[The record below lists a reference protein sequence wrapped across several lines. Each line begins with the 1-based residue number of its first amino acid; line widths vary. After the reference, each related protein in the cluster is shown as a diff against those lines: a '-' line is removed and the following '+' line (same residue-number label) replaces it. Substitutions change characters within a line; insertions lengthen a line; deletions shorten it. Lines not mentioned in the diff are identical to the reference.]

1 MICLPVTGSS
11 LSHCQ
16 YLDLLFCG
24 VIFQIW
30 MRLKNYITK
39 KKVKILFKI
48 LFDCF
53 LFEFFT
59 HYNCTPLLCIAD
71 HLLLCFWIPWFRRTL
86 TNAWQFDA
94 TLCMMKMCSSTRFD
108 VMLIGVNI
116 RFVKSL
122 LNFHFLLTSR
132 HRVFSWNLRFV
143 QTEHGKKKPIYHRVV
158 HVCHKKNKIMP
169 SEKFKGTY
177 PLIIVQ
183 EKRIYDYLRIVTNSL
198 VAYTIIS

>member
-59 HYNCTPLLCIAD
+59 HYNCTPLLCIAG

-94 TLCMMKMCSSTRFD
+94 TLCMMKMCSSTSFD

-122 LNFHFLLTSR
+122 LNFEFLLTSR
-132 HRVFSWNLRFV
+132 HRVFSWNLRLYK
-143 QTEHGKKKPIYHRVV
+143 QNKGKKNPIYHRVV
-158 HVCHKKNKIMP
+158 HVCHKKNKSMP

>member
-59 HYNCTPLLCIAD
+59 HYNCTPLLCIAG

-94 TLCMMKMCSSTRFD
+94 TLCMMKMCSSTSFD

-132 HRVFSWNLRFV
+132 HRVFSWNLRLYKQNKGEKTQSTTV
-143 QTEHGKKKPIYHRVV
+143 SSTYVIRKTKVCLQKNLKVHTLWLLSRKKEFMTIWESWQIHWLPI
-158 HVCHKKNKIMP
+158 P
-169 SEKFKGTY
+169 
-177 PLIIVQ
+177 
-183 EKRIYDYLRIVTNSL
+183 
-198 VAYTIIS
+198 

>member
-59 HYNCTPLLCIAD
+59 HYNCTPLLCIAG

-94 TLCMMKMCSSTRFD
+94 TLCMMKMCSSTSFD

-116 RFVKSL
+116 RFVNSL
-122 LNFHFLLTSR
+122 LNFHFFADISASCFQLKS
-132 HRVFSWNLRFV
+132 SFV
-143 QTEHGKKKPIYHRVV
+143 QTEQGKKTQSTTVSSTYVIRKTKVCLQKNLKV
-158 HVCHKKNKIMP
+158 H
-169 SEKFKGTY
+169 T
-177 PLIIVQ
+177 L
-183 EKRIYDYLRIVTNSL
+183 
-198 VAYTIIS
+198 

>member
-1 MICLPVTGSS
+1 M
-11 LSHCQ
+11 H
-16 YLDLLFCG
+16 
-24 VIFQIW
+24 
-30 MRLKNYITK
+30 LKNNITK

-48 LFDCF
+48 LFERF
-53 LFEFFT
+53 LFQFFT
-59 HYNCTPLLCIAD
+59 HYNCTPLLCIAG

-94 TLCMMKMCSSTRFD
+94 TLCMMKMCSSTSFD

-116 RFVKSL
+116 RFVKSV

-132 HRVFSWNLRFV
+132 HRVFSWNLRLYK
-143 QTEHGKKKPIYHRVV
+143 QNKEKKTPKLLYHRVV

>member
-1 MICLPVTGSS
+1 MICLPVTGSL

-59 HYNCTPLLCIAD
+59 HYNCTPLLCIAG

-94 TLCMMKMCSSTRFD
+94 TLCMMKMCSSTSFD

-122 LNFHFLLTSR
+122 LNFEFLLTSR
-132 HRVFSWNLRFV
+132 HRVFSWNLRLYK
-143 QTEHGKKKPIYHRVV
+143 QNKGKKTQSTTVSSTYVIRKTKVCLQKNLKV
-158 HVCHKKNKIMP
+158 H
-169 SEKFKGTY
+169 T
-177 PLIIVQ
+177 L
-183 EKRIYDYLRIVTNSL
+183 
-198 VAYTIIS
+198 

>member
-1 MICLPVTGSS
+1 M
-11 LSHCQ
+11 H
-16 YLDLLFCG
+16 
-24 VIFQIW
+24 
-30 MRLKNYITK
+30 LKNNITK

-48 LFDCF
+48 LFERF
-53 LFEFFT
+53 LFQFFT
-59 HYNCTPLLCIAD
+59 HYNCTPLLCIAG

-94 TLCMMKMCSSTRFD
+94 TLCMMKMCSSTSFD

-116 RFVKSL
+116 RFVKSV

-132 HRVFSWNLRFV
+132 HRVFSWNLRLYK
-143 QTEHGKKKPIYHRVV
+143 QNKGKKNPIYHRVV
-158 HVCHKKNKIMP
+158 HVCHKKNKSMP

>member
-16 YLDLLFCG
+16 YLYLLFCG

-59 HYNCTPLLCIAD
+59 HYNCTPLLCIAG

-94 TLCMMKMCSSTRFD
+94 TLCMMKMCSSPSFD

-116 RFVKSL
+116 RFVNSL
-122 LNFHFLLTSR
+122 LNFHFFADISASCFQLKSSFTNR
-132 HRVFSWNLRFV
+132 TR
-143 QTEHGKKKPIYHRVV
+143 
-158 HVCHKKNKIMP
+158 KKNPKLPPCRPRM
-169 SEKFKGTY
+169 S
-177 PLIIVQ
+177 
-183 EKRIYDYLRIVTNSL
+183 
-198 VAYTIIS
+198 